1 MKLTNYLFLLIL
13 IVFGCN
19 KAPEPINYGI
29 EVCNFCQMTIVSK
42 AHAAQLVTQKGKQLK
57 FDAIECMINHFRD
70 SNHEEN
76 SEVLLVANLYN
87 PGEMLS
93 AKDATYL
100 ISPNIQSPMGA
111 NLSAFKTKNE
121 ANKALDKHEGTIYT
135 WETLKLK
142 MNIESGDLLKQ

>member
-1 MKLTNYLFLLIL
+1 MKLTNFLFLLML

-19 KAPEPINYGI
+19 KAPEPINYGV

-42 AHAAQLVTQKGKQLK
+42 THSAQLVTQKGKQLK
-57 FDAIECMINHFRD
+57 FDAIECVLHHFKD
-70 SNHEEN
+70 TNHEQN
-76 SEVLLVANLYN
+76 SEVLLVANFYN
-87 PGEMLS
+87 PGEMIN

-111 NLSAFKTKNE
+111 NLSAFNTEDE
-121 ANKALDKHEGTIYT
+121 ANKALVKYEGTIYT

-142 MNIESGDLLKQ
+142 MNIESTDAPKQ